1 MRLDGDATTVIAS
14 SSPASQSCLWGV
26 GLIQAASSSSS
37 SRDRSSPLSLAR
49 IAAARGGERE
59 EVGVVRRRRE
69 ESRRRQQEQQQQQ
82 EEEEEEERERRAA
95 AQERKRQGKK
105 LQNSRDV
112 RTQIAPAVMAVASPP
127 PRSFTVGYALTSKKI
142 KSFIQ
147 PKLESHA
154 STKGIRLVA
163 IDRNKLLTEQGPFDV
178 ILHKITGK
186 EWRQQLED
194 YKQKYPDVIVL
205 DPPEAI
211 QHLRNRQ
218 SMLQDVAQLDLCDC
232 HVGVPRQLVITGD
245 AASIPG
251 SVARAGLRLPLVA
264 KPLVADGT
272 AKSHAM
278 SLAYDKYCLTELD
291 PPLVLQE
298 FVNHGGVLFKVYI
311 VGDQIRVVRRFS
323 LPDVQEGEDNCSGVI
338 PFPRVSCAAA
348 TAEEADLDPQAAEL
362 PPPQLLDCLSKELRR
377 RLGLRLFN
385 LDIIRE
391 GGAGNRYYVIDI
403 NYFPGY
409 GKMPDYEFVFTDFL
423 LSLARSKGQLVVG
436 GGGAHGG
443 GSGNTSS

>member
-26 GLIQAASSSSS
+26 GLIQAASSS

-154 STKGIRLVA
+154 RY
-163 IDRNKLLTEQGPFDV
+163 RR
-178 ILHKITGK
+178 ILHSKTT
-186 EWRQQLED
+186 RTL
-194 YKQKYPDVIVL
+194 YLVPCVL
-205 DPPEAI
+205 
-211 QHLRNRQ
+211 
-218 SMLQDVAQLDLCDC
+218 
-232 HVGVPRQLVITGD
+232 
-245 AASIPG
+245 
-251 SVARAGLRLPLVA
+251 
-264 KPLVADGT
+264 
-272 AKSHAM
+272 
-278 SLAYDKYCLTELD
+278 
-291 PPLVLQE
+291 
-298 FVNHGGVLFKVYI
+298 
-311 VGDQIRVVRRFS
+311 
-323 LPDVQEGEDNCSGVI
+323 
-338 PFPRVSCAAA
+338 
-348 TAEEADLDPQAAEL
+348 
-362 PPPQLLDCLSKELRR
+362 
-377 RLGLRLFN
+377 
-385 LDIIRE
+385 
-391 GGAGNRYYVIDI
+391 
-403 NYFPGY
+403 
-409 GKMPDYEFVFTDFL
+409 L
-423 LSLARSKGQLVVG
+423 LSDVYLK
-436 GGGAHGG
+436 
-443 GSGNTSS
+443 NNCFP

>member
-1 MRLDGDATTVIAS
+1 MAGMRLDGDATTVIAS

-154 STKGIRLVA
+154 RYGRILHSKTTRTLSLVPCVLLLSDVYLKNCFPKNLENFFTAKWEMKVCLYSGVLSLTSVFCVRAHAWDSTKGIRLVA

-178 ILHKITGK
+178 ILHK
-186 EWRQQLED
+186 
-194 YKQKYPDVIVL
+194 V
-205 DPPEAI
+205 
-211 QHLRNRQ
+211 
-218 SMLQDVAQLDLCDC
+218 S
-232 HVGVPRQLVITGD
+232 
-245 AASIPG
+245 AA
-251 SVARAGLRLPLVA
+251 LP
-264 KPLVADGT
+264 
-272 AKSHAM
+272 
-278 SLAYDKYCLTELD
+278 Y
-291 PPLVLQE
+291 
-298 FVNHGGVLFKVYI
+298 
-311 VGDQIRVVRRFS
+311 
-323 LPDVQEGEDNCSGVI
+323 
-338 PFPRVSCAAA
+338 AA
-348 TAEEADLDPQAAEL
+348 TFFSFFSDVHLH
-362 PPPQLLDCLSKELRR
+362 
-377 RLGLRLFN
+377 
-385 LDIIRE
+385 I
-391 GGAGNRYYVIDI
+391 
-403 NYFPGY
+403 
-409 GKMPDYEFVFTDFL
+409 
-423 LSLARSKGQLVVG
+423 
-436 GGGAHGG
+436 
-443 GSGNTSS
+443 

>member
-59 EVGVVRRRRE
+59 EVEVVRRRRE
-69 ESRRRQQEQQQQQ
+69 ESRRRQQEQQQQ

-186 EWRQQLED
+186 EWRQQLE
-194 YKQKYPDVIVL
+194 V
-205 DPPEAI
+205 
-211 QHLRNRQ
+211 
-218 SMLQDVAQLDLCDC
+218 
-232 HVGVPRQLVITGD
+232 
-245 AASIPG
+245 
-251 SVARAGLRLPLVA
+251 RAKR
-264 KPLVADGT
+264 
-272 AKSHAM
+272 
-278 SLAYDKYCLTELD
+278 CER
-291 PPLVLQE
+291 E
-298 FVNHGGVLFKVYI
+298 I
-311 VGDQIRVVRRFS
+311 W
-323 LPDVQEGEDNCSGVI
+323 
-338 PFPRVSCAAA
+338 
-348 TAEEADLDPQAAEL
+348 
-362 PPPQLLDCLSKELRR
+362 
-377 RLGLRLFN
+377 
-385 LDIIRE
+385 RE
-391 GGAGNRYYVIDI
+391 GACLGDC
-403 NYFPGY
+403 
-409 GKMPDYEFVFTDFL
+409 L
-423 LSLARSKGQLVVG
+423 LSLLL
-436 GGGAHGG
+436 
-443 GSGNTSS
+443 

>member
-1 MRLDGDATTVIAS
+1 VAGMRLDGDATTVIAS

-59 EVGVVRRRRE
+59 EVGVERRRRE

-95 AQERKRQGKK
+95 AQQRKRQGKK

-178 ILHKITGK
+178 ILHKVSAALPYAATFFSFF
-186 EWRQQLED
+186 
-194 YKQKYPDVIVL
+194 PDV
-205 DPPEAI
+205 
-211 QHLRNRQ
+211 HL
-218 SMLQDVAQLDLCDC
+218 
-232 HVGVPRQLVITGD
+232 
-245 AASIPG
+245 
-251 SVARAGLRLPLVA
+251 
-264 KPLVADGT
+264 
-272 AKSHAM
+272 
-278 SLAYDKYCLTELD
+278 
-291 PPLVLQE
+291 
-298 FVNHGGVLFKVYI
+298 
-311 VGDQIRVVRRFS
+311 QI
-323 LPDVQEGEDNCSGVI
+323 
-338 PFPRVSCAAA
+338 
-348 TAEEADLDPQAAEL
+348 
-362 PPPQLLDCLSKELRR
+362 
-377 RLGLRLFN
+377 
-385 LDIIRE
+385 
-391 GGAGNRYYVIDI
+391 
-403 NYFPGY
+403 
-409 GKMPDYEFVFTDFL
+409 
-423 LSLARSKGQLVVG
+423 
-436 GGGAHGG
+436 
-443 GSGNTSS
+443 